1 MLCSF
6 ALKYFQTLQLFML
19 RQSILSLLFLVQ
31 EILWKE
37 GGTVLHPVLSKEPK
51 NGELPNLKVLVPEL
65 NILKTGAD
73 VSDSI
78 HHNDGDGPCDDD
90 QEQEDGDHDD
100 DDVGEDALEVKDE
113 DEDQDGDSL
122 MPAQRVRTME

>member
-1 MLCSF
+1 
-6 ALKYFQTLQLFML
+6 
-19 RQSILSLLFLVQ
+19 VQ

-37 GGTVLHPVLSKEPK
+37 SGTPLHSALGKESN
-51 NGELPNLKVLVPEL
+51 NGELPNPKAPVPEL

-78 HHNDGDGPCDDD
+78 QHNDGGPCSDD
-90 QEQEDGDHDD
+90 QEQEDVNHDD
-100 DDVGEDALEVKDE
+100 DDNDVDEDALEVKDE

-122 MPAQRVRTME
+122 MPAQRVRIMKQK